1 MAEEELQKKKI
12 LKSGKLTLSQKV
24 KEKYKQL
31 LAKGVMKYSPK
42 ERETYL
48 AYGIDYIHLELEGL
62 AAPVKFSQFKEVP
75 VISEEI
81 EAEDINLGAL
91 AAQDQ
96 VKLEEQTG
104 KEAFVTEKAP
114 HSEHDRM
121 S

>member
-1 MAEEELQKKKI
+1 M
-12 LKSGKLTLSQKV
+12 SQKV

-48 AYGIDYIHLELEGL
+48 ANGIDYIHLELEGL